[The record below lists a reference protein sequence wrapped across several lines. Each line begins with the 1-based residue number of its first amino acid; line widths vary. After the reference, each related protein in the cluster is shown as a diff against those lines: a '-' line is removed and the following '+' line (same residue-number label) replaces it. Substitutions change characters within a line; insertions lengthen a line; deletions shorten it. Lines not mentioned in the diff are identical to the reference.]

1 MEETKFSK
9 IPSLLEEIKT
19 VWEKINSIK
28 SKSVKFN
35 KSDLRVIK
43 NAFVAAANYE
53 AMSERWQRAYEACD
67 GGNSVAHDDLKK
79 AVEIMGLVT
88 DATKNTKRK
97 QRNARV
103 DHEIYEY
110 YTRFDAFYFKGED
123 GLYYD
128 DEGNAGEMIEDYRKK
143 IIVRLAKKFYFASP
157 RAATEYLRKTF
168 GFKNLPEFRDNTK
181 NQGLS

>member
-1 MEETKFSK
+1 
-9 IPSLLEEIKT
+9 
-19 VWEKINSIK
+19 
-28 SKSVKFN
+28 
-35 KSDLRVIK
+35 
-43 NAFVAAANYE
+43 
-53 AMSERWQRAYEACD
+53 MSERWERAYEACD
-67 GGNSVAHDDLKK
+67 GGNSVAHDDLKR

-128 DEGNAGEMIEDYRKK
+128 DEGNAGEKEEDYRKK
-143 IIVRLAKKFYFASP
+143 IIVRLAIKFDFSSP

-168 GFKNLPEFRDNTK
+168 DFKNLPDFRDNTK

>member
-1 MEETKFSK
+1 M
-9 IPSLLEEIKT
+9 
-19 VWEKINSIK
+19 
-28 SKSVKFN
+28 
-35 KSDLRVIK
+35 
-43 NAFVAAANYE
+43 ANYE
-53 AMSERWQRAYEACD
+53 AMSERWERAYEACD
-67 GGNSVAHDDLKK
+67 GGNSVAHDDLKR
-79 AVEIMGLVT
+79 AVEIMELVT

-110 YTRFDAFYFKGED
+110 YTRFNAFYFKGED

-128 DEGNAGEMIEDYRKK
+128 DEGNAFKVKEDYRKK
-143 IIVRLAKKFYFASP
+143 IISNLAKKFGFGSS

-168 GFKNLPEFRDNTK
+168 GFKNLPDFRDNTK

>member
-1 MEETKFSK
+1 
-9 IPSLLEEIKT
+9 
-19 VWEKINSIK
+19 
-28 SKSVKFN
+28 
-35 KSDLRVIK
+35 
-43 NAFVAAANYE
+43 
-53 AMSERWQRAYEACD
+53 
-67 GGNSVAHDDLKK
+67 
-79 AVEIMGLVT
+79 MGLVT

-110 YTRFDAFYFKGED
+110 YTRFNAFYFKGED

-128 DEGNAGEMIEDYRKK
+128 DEGNAGEKEEDYRKK
-143 IIVRLAKKFYFASP
+143 IIVRLAKKFDFASP

-168 GFKNLPEFRDNTK
+168 GFKNLPDFRDNTK